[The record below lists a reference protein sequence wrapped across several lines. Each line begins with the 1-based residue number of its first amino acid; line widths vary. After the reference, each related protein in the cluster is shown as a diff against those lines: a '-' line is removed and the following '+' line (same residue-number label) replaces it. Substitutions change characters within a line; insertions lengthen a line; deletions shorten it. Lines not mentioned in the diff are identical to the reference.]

1 MLHTLFQCHS
11 VCSPE
16 SSGELKYQ
24 NYLWSTVCYV
34 AVTHLPPLRDNTAT
48 AVTNTNR
55 IFLIIKSDCHKALLG
70 NRTMC
75 HESLDRVGREQ
86 VYLIQISRE
95 C

>member
-16 SSGELKYQ
+16 RSGELKYQ

-34 AVTHLPPLRDNTAT
+34 AVTHSPPLRDNIAN

-55 IFLIIKSDCHKALLG
+55 IF
-70 NRTMC
+70 
-75 HESLDRVGREQ
+75 
-86 VYLIQISRE
+86 
-95 C
+95 